1 MYMCCRNVNILEKLS
16 HNDDVFS
23 SDKDSRCRFRLHYP
37 GASWHTAYDVC
48 AKENKTLAR
57 VCSDKLNIMGPLLY
71 EVNQLTT
78 DILKYTSS
86 IQSLLSIMIYLT

>member
-1 MYMCCRNVNILEKLS
+1 MF
-16 HNDDVFS
+16 FS

-57 VCSDKLNIMGPLLY
+57 VSSDKLDTMGTVLD
-71 EVNQLTT
+71 EVEILTK
-78 DILKYTSS
+78 DILRYTSS
-86 IQSLLSIMIYLT
+86 IHSLLSIMIYLT

>member
-1 MYMCCRNVNILEKLS
+1 MS
-16 HNDDVFS
+16 HNNGFFS
-23 SDKDSRCRFRLHYP
+23 SDKDALCRFRLHYP

-57 VCSDKLNIMGPLLY
+57 VSFEKLNIMGMVLD

-86 IQSLLSIMIYLT
+86 IQSLLSIMIYLTWIVDICFK

>member
-1 MYMCCRNVNILEKLS
+1 MYLCCRNVNILEKMS

-23 SDKDSRCRFRLHYP
+23 SDKDPRCRFSLHYP

-57 VCSDKLNIMGPLLY
+57 VSFDKLNMMEKFLD

-78 DILKYTSS
+78 DIHKYTSNM
-86 IQSLLSIMIYLT
+86 QSLLSIMIYLT

>member
-1 MYMCCRNVNILEKLS
+1 MYLCYRNVNILEKLS
-16 HNDDVFS
+16 HNGDVFS
-23 SDKDSRCRFRLHYP
+23 SDKDPRCRFRLHYP

-57 VCSDKLNIMGPLLY
+57 ASFENLNMIYEFLE
-71 EVNQLTT
+71 EVNQLTAQ
-78 DILKYTSS
+78 ILKYTSS

>member
-1 MYMCCRNVNILEKLS
+1 MMSQCCRNINILEKLS

-57 VCSDKLNIMGPLLY
+57 VSSEKLNILEMVLN
-71 EVNQLTT
+71 EVNLITEQ
-78 DILKYTSS
+78 ILRYTPR
-86 IQSLLSIMIYLT
+86 IHSLLSIYLT